1 MLPPPYEGERAR
13 RQLYSRWRIQPLR
26 CCGPA
31 TARETMI
38 RNDCTD
44 STCASKSCV
53 LCSLVWCIQW
63 VENYEIT
70 TTEQQEGTEEILPVQ
85 RTNGMYLPNEGRARL
100 LVDETRTVFRR
111 WLYEEPALM
120 LRSVS
125 APGGFTEDSADKHLP
140 EIDKT
145 KISTRR

>member
-1 MLPPPYEGERAR
+1 
-13 RQLYSRWRIQPLR
+13 
-26 CCGPA
+26 
-31 TARETMI
+31 
-38 RNDCTD
+38 
-44 STCASKSCV
+44 
-53 LCSLVWCIQW
+53 

-125 APGGFTEDSADKHLP
+125 APGGFTEDSAGKHLP